1 MRLRVKRI
9 KTGSG
14 QNIFRKEIECRYHF
28 VIAVKRWFRRPL
40 YLRPLYLRLLPL
52 IMRYD
57 YIHVEFT
64 SDKSHA
70 TKYSREEEARRV
82 LDDIKK
88 NPNNYRL

>member
-9 KTGSG
+9 KTNSG

-28 VIAVKRWFRRPL
+28 VITVKRWFRRS
-40 YLRPLYLRLLPL
+40 LYLRLLPL
-52 IMRYD
+52 SMRYD

-70 TKYSREEEARRV
+70 TKYSSEEDARRV

-88 NPNNYRL
+88 NPDNYRL